1 MDSQKRSLQPS
12 TPASQEHNPQAMVP
26 LTPAVFHILLTL
38 GKHDLYGLAIM
49 QEVETLTHGQVRLGP
64 GTLYRSLQRMV
75 LDGLIQERGENTVTV
90 PRDERRR
97 VYRLTP
103 FGYQVARQEARRLA
117 VLVDAARA
125 RGFLT
130 QDQEEQP

>member
-1 MDSQKRSLQPS
+1 MDTNATVLRERHP
-12 TPASQEHNPQAMVP
+12 EERVP

-38 GKHDLYGLAIM
+38 GKQDMYGLAIM
-49 QEVETLTHGQVRLGP
+49 QEIETLTHGQVRLGP

-75 LDGLIQERGENTVTV
+75 LDGLIEERGEGEQTI

-103 FGYQVARQEARRLA
+103 FGQQVAHLEAQRLA
-117 VLVDAARA
+117 ILVEEAKA
-125 RGFLT
+125 RGFL
-130 QDQEEQP
+130 P